1 MVPGRNYLLTGLI
14 ALGLLSANALTADD
28 DAMSQV
34 VDMATKMAEAKKFS
48 VSIRMGYDAVQE
60 SGQKIE
66 FTEERKMLVSRPNH
80 LRVDARH
87 SNGNTG
93 GLVFDGEAI
102 TLFNTSEN
110 VYSITSQAGNLDGA
124 IRYAVGKLG
133 MRVPLARMLLTTFP
147 QNIQK
152 LSSDV
157 DYVEHNTLGATPTD
171 HIAGLAKEVDYQVW
185 IAEDSL
191 PRRIILT
198 YKNAPGQ
205 PQFWAEFSDW
215 NLKPKIKATSFSYKP
230 PKGAEKIPT
239 LLPAAKAAAVNKTP
253 GGA

>member
-14 ALGLLSANALTADD
+14 ALGLLSANALAADD

-48 VSIRMGYDAVQE
+48 VSVRMGYDAVQE

-147 QNIQK
+147 QIIQK
-152 LSSDV
+152 LTTEV
-157 DYVEHNTLGATPTD
+157 DYVEYNSLGTPTD
-171 HIAGLAKEVDYQVW
+171 HIAGQSRDVDYQVW

-215 NLKPKIKATSFSYKP
+215 NLAPKVSASSFTYTP

-239 LLPAAKAAAVNKTP
+239 LLPAAKSGAMNKTQ

>member
-1 MVPGRNYLLTGLI
+1 MVPRRYYLLTGLI
-14 ALGLLSANALTADD
+14 ALGLVSASALTED

-48 VSIRMGYDAVQE
+48 VSVRMGYDAVQE
-60 SGQKIE
+60 SGQKIW
-66 FTEERKMLVSRPNH
+66 FTELRKILINRPNH
-80 LRVDARH
+80 LRVD
-87 SNGNTG
+87 SQQSDGDIG
-93 GLVFDGEAI
+93 GLIFDGEAV
-102 TLFNTSEN
+102 TLFSTSQN
-110 VYSITSQAGNLDGA
+110 VYSQTSQPGDVDAA
-124 IRYAVGKLG
+124 VRFAVGKLG

-171 HIAGLAKEVDYQVW
+171 HIAGQAKEVDYQVW

-215 NLKPKIKATSFSYKP
+215 NLAPKVSAASFTYTP

-239 LLPAAKAAAVNKTP
+239 LLPAAKAAAVNKTS